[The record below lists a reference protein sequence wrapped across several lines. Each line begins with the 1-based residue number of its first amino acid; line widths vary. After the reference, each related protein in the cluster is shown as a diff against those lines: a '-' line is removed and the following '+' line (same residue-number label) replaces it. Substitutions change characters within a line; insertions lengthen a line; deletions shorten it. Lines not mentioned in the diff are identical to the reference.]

1 MTSLHSLVQVL
12 IQSARAGRKVGPLHN
27 VESTHRTDGA
37 NVRGPSCQAI
47 AQRTLWF
54 AVSKER
60 NVQSPIY
67 FQQEL
72 IELQMRERLAMAEY
86 QRSIALVGTVPR
98 RAITDATR
106 RTVGRIVI
114 HVGAWLAG
122 ERWEP
127 AALPVAP
134 R

>member
-1 MTSLHSLVQVL
+1 M
-12 IQSARAGRKVGPLHN
+12 QSVRAGRKVVPLHN

-47 AQRTLWF
+47 AHRTLWF

-86 QRSIALVGTVPR
+86 ERSIAQVGTGPR
-98 RAITDATR
+98 GAITDAIR
-106 RTVGRIVI
+106 HTVGRIVI
-114 HVGAWLAG
+114 HLGAWLAG

-127 AALPVAP
+127 AASPVAP